1 MHSLPRQRHR
11 SRIPTSKN
19 AAVRIPLVICSL
31 LLQQARDIANK
42 LEGEIAECEA
52 SLLGRVTRFDR
63 DRLRASLAKAQRYLP
78 TWQQRERALG
88 EERTSALQTIGEKYA
103 VAGDKRLALF
113 ELRAQN
119 KENEAKTILRQEA
132 PAENMDWWLDFVEAD
147 PSSKKQTDDEPIDP
161 SNILATPDVLLDDG
175 VGLQA
180 YLVLGKGKV
189 AGHRNPSRMPG
200 RGPETGPALMGLGRA
215 MQTFGDLSPQPEG
228 PLVPITGVAPP
239 PPKPRTERELRIADG
254 RVTTEDTPGDQ
265 WAPFRMGAKLF
276 LGDVSRLARQYRK
289 LVGLR
294 VRAVADAAAAAAE
307 KEKKEADLAESETD
321 TPSSAQSPS
330 APDSTPEWTP
340 NDGTWPPVTETT
352 PQWSGFTNWV
362 SRCRE
367 ADEFFKTTLMNWS
380 VARINQNNAVADALR
395 KWSAP
400 EGFQAPDEPDQST
413 HYHEETPLWV
423 RDGKELGWET
433 LRKS

>member
-1 MHSLPRQRHR
+1 
-11 SRIPTSKN
+11 
-19 AAVRIPLVICSL
+19 
-31 LLQQARDIANK
+31 LLQQARGIITK
-42 LEGEIAECEA
+42 FEEEIADCEA
-52 SLLGRVTRFDR
+52 SLLGRLNRLDR

-78 TWQQRERALG
+78 IWQQRERALG
-88 EERTSALQTIGEKYA
+88 DERSFALKAIKEKYA
-103 VAGDKRLALF
+103 GAGDKRRALF
-113 ELRAQN
+113 ELRAGE
-119 KENEAKTILRQEA
+119 KETEAKTILRQQA
-132 PAENMDWWLDFVEAD
+132 PAENMDWWIDFVEAD
-147 PSSKKQTDDEPIDP
+147 PNSKKQTEEPIDP

-200 RGPETGPALMGLGRA
+200 RGPETGPALMSLGRA
-215 MQTFGDLSPQPEG
+215 MQTFGDLSPQPETET
-228 PLVPITGVAPP
+228 ITGVAPL

-254 RVTTEDTPGDQ
+254 RVTTEDIPGDQ

-289 LVGLR
+289 LVDLH

-307 KEKKEADLAESETD
+307 KEKKEADIAESETD

-352 PQWSGFTNWV
+352 PEWSGFTNWV
-362 SRCRE
+362 SRCKE

-380 VARINQNNAVADALR
+380 VARINQSNAVADALA
-395 KWSAP
+395 KWTAP
-400 EGFQAPDEPDQST
+400 EGFNAPDEPDQRT